1 MKTVFNREPKPII
14 IGTIILITGATG
26 LLFFMMVVTN
36 FILGSVFLLI
46 ELLGVGIIIRH
57 RIKHKESNKLKP
69 ALISLGFCMI
79 MLLVYLLFFMP

>member
-14 IGTIILITGATG
+14 IGTIILITGAVG

-36 FILGSVFLLI
+36 FILGSIFLLI

-57 RIKHKESNKLKP
+57 RIKHKESKMLKP
-69 ALISLGFCMI
+69 ALLSSGLCVVI
-79 MLLVYLLFFMP
+79 LLVYLLFLMP